1 MCPLRWE
8 PKAKKQH
15 QQDWFVST
23 AACTS
28 KGWIAPKAC
37 RRTTGRTCCNIKSV
51 TNTDK
56 HHLKNMS
63 KELTASSQ
71 NHVSNECPCKWGE
84 RSAVQV
90 LGFAFGLLKHFFKS
104 AWPWEMK
111 SFGFWSLWHSHQRQ
125 QTVALPLQ
133 GRFQI
138 QRPKS
143 ILVLCFRSLAAREV
157 GKGWHMMAW
166 WEGYEDYEDS
176 MKTLWHGPNS
186 HFKVHRGTG
195 CCQTHRKPASPP
207 SQPWIHEL

>member
-1 MCPLRWE
+1 MGAQSQEAASAGLIRVHGGMHEQGLNCPQSLQTHDG
-8 PKAKKQH
+8 KNMLQH
-15 QQDWFVST
+15 QK
-23 AACTS
+23 C
-28 KGWIAPKAC
+28 
-37 RRTTGRTCCNIKSV
+37 
-51 TNTDK
+51 DK
-56 HHLKNMS
+56 HRQTPFEKYEQRTDGKQSEPRVEWVPLQVGG
-63 KELTASSQ
+63 TF
-71 NHVSNECPCKWGE
+71 C
-84 RSAVQV
+84 RQV

-166 WEGYEDYEDS
+166 WEGYEDYENSYEDS
-176 MKTLWHGPNS
+176 MTRAKLTL
-186 HFKVHRGTG
+186 
-195 CCQTHRKPASPP
+195 
-207 SQPWIHEL
+207 